1 MADSHPPPAGGG
13 HQPGEGPRRSAFLNA
28 DACWPLTPE
37 PWLAGLTTGIRR
49 RLPDDQSGDV
59 VPEALAAGFT
69 HREPGAEGTGFAA
82 GGVADRLV
90 PGPVLAEFTARAWT
104 GGLGALTDDEVVGVL
119 CGWRRLASWAMAGEL
134 AAVSVLAGRRP
145 APGLKDDGHLDEE
158 IAAALTLTGRAASR
172 VTGLAAGLA
181 RLRATAAALEA
192 GRIDGPRAAVIVD
205 ETCLLDDA
213 AAAAV
218 EERVLPGGAGAD
230 DRAVAS
236 GVPPSGAV
244 G

>member
-1 MADSHPPPAGGG
+1 MAGRTDH
-13 HQPGEGPRRSAFLNA
+13 
-28 DACWPLTPE
+28 
-37 PWLAGLTTGIRR
+37 GIRR
-49 RLPDDQSGDV
+49 KLPDDQSGDV
-59 VPEALAAGFT
+59 APEALAAGFT

-82 GGVADRLV
+82 GGAADRLV

-145 APGLKDDGHLDEE
+145 APGLKDDGHLDAE

-181 RLRATAAALEA
+181 RL
-192 GRIDGPRAAVIVD
+192 
-205 ETCLLDDA
+205 LDDA
-213 AAAAV
+213 AGRVAGPDRRARRSRGPGARWTPGPAV
-218 EERVLPGGAGAD
+218 IWPGCSPGSQVLAGA
-230 DRAVAS
+230 
-236 GVPPSGAV
+236 
-244 G
+244 